1 MDDGFARAGA
11 EVQIDVRSGANGTG
25 WDQLEILIYQQA
37 SLLVTGVQGHAV
49 SAAEPCWCDPN

>member
-25 WDQLEILIYQQA
+25 WDQLEILI
-37 SLLVTGVQGHAV
+37 STGVPFGHRRPR
-49 SAAEPCWCDPN
+49 PCCFCC